1 MWFGPQSNL
10 KSIGDK
16 MATKNI
22 TGKAKVLIDQ
32 QLQSIGISTQ
42 QEQFGAIDV
51 STVGNVFAKLGPH
64 IKTGA
69 KQLGTF
75 IHDNPEVAAAAV
87 TTAVGFASSNQ
98 ESGEANFQH
107 GQQLQSAAQNPQ
119 QRSVADIVLF
129 IGELQMMSA
138 TMRGEMTNQG
148 IVMKPAQDEQ
158 IRNAYA
164 EMLYTQMMP
173 NYKKATLVH
182 VIGKLDRGIQS
193 AIQTG

>member
-1 MWFGPQSNL
+1 MP
-10 KSIGDK
+10 
-16 MATKNI
+16 TKNI
-22 TGKAKVLIDQ
+22 TGKAKVLIDK
-32 QLQSIGISTQ
+32 QLQSIGISTE
-42 QEQFGAIDV
+42 QEQFGIDV
-51 STVGNVFAKLGPH
+51 SAVGNVFKNLAPH

-69 KQLGTF
+69 KAVGGYIQ
-75 IHDNPEVAAAAV
+75 DNPEVAAAAV
-87 TTAVGFASSNQ
+87 AGAVGIASSNQ

-107 GQQLQSAAQNPQ
+107 GQQLQAAAANPQ
-119 QRSVADIVLF
+119 QRGIANIVLF
-129 IGELQMMSA
+129 IGELQMMAA

-193 AIQTG
+193 SMQTG